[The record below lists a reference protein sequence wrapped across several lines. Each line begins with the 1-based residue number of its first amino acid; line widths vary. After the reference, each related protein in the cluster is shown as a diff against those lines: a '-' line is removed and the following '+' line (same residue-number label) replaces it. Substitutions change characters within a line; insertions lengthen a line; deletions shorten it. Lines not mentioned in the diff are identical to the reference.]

1 MPARNPRDDQLAGL
15 MQEWAQW
22 YATLGKAGYSDSTTL
37 WRAVYS
43 SGGAGFG
50 SQIPHGVDGLRLHGA
65 LKRLVEAMDSLMDDD
80 DARGPVAAV
89 QGFSLAGADAGRA
102 VTGHGRSKFYEVLA
116 VGEALIRR
124 EMKLR

>member
-22 YATLGKAGYSDSTTL
+22 YSTLGKAGYSDSTTL

-43 SGGAGFG
+43 SGGSGFG
-50 SQIPHGVDGLRLHGA
+50 SQVPHGVDGLRLHGA
-65 LKRLVEAMDSLMDDD
+65 LKRLVEAMDSLLEDD

-89 QGFSLAGADAGRA
+89 QGFYLAGLAAVKE
-102 VTGHGRSKFYEVLA
+102 VTGYSQAKVYNVLQI
-116 VGEALIRR
+116 GEALIRR

>member
-15 MQEWAQW
+15 LQEWAQW
-22 YATLGKAGYSDSTTL
+22 YATIGKAGYSDSTTL

-43 SGGAGFG
+43 SGGSGFQ
-50 SQIPHGVDGLRLHGA
+50 SQVPLGVDSLRLHGA
-65 LKRLVEAMDSLMDDD
+65 LKRLVEAMDSLMQDD
-80 DARGPVAAV
+80 DARDSVAAV
-89 QGFSLAGADAGRA
+89 QGFYLAGADAVRA
-102 VTGHGRSKFYEVLA
+102 VTGHGRSKLYEVLA